1 MSRPTDHVLDD
12 LELYVLGALAPE
24 ALRTVSDHLAGCDGC
39 RVEAEALETAVT
51 ALQDALPTHE
61 PSPALRRRILASAS
75 APQPGDLRAV
85 PERSGPVALR
95 RASLPAYGLVAAA
108 VALAVLSAGALRQV
122 DTLRTEIDESQT
134 IGLRVSQPART
145 WYMSGVDRWQGAGGM
160 LYAPQGSPAFV
171 VFRDLAPAPAGQS
184 YTIWLVDAD
193 GRWIRGSS
201 FASAEGRVRM
211 VDVGVPVEGFDRC
224 AVTLESRT
232 EGPRQG
238 PIVMQ
243 SRFYEGR

>member
-1 MSRPTDHVLDD
+1 MSHVLDD
-12 LELYVLGALAPE
+12 LEMYVLGALPPE
-24 ALRTVSDHLAGCDGC
+24 ALRAASDHLVECDGC
-39 RVEAEALETAVT
+39 RGEAEALEGAVS
-51 ALQDALPTHE
+51 ALQDALPAHE
-61 PSPALRRRILASAS
+61 PSPALRERILASAA
-75 APQPGDLRAV
+75 APQPADLR
-85 PERSGPVALR
+85 PVAMAPATR
-95 RASLPAYGLVAAA
+95 WRASLSTYALAAA
-108 VALAVLSAGALRQV
+108 VIALAVLSAGTLRQV
-122 DTLRTEIDESQT
+122 DTLRAEIDESHT

-160 LYAPQGSPAFV
+160 LYAPQASPAFV

-184 YTIWLVDAD
+184 YTIWLIDTD

-211 VDVGVPVEGFDRC
+211 VEVGVPVEGFDRC
-224 AVTLESRT
+224 AVTLETRA

-243 SRFYEGR
+243 SRMYQP

>member
-1 MSRPTDHVLDD
+1 MSGPTAHVLDD
-12 LELYVLGALAPE
+12 LELYVLGGLPPE

-51 ALQDALPTHE
+51 ALQDALPAPE
-61 PSPALRRRILASAS
+61 PSPALRGRILASA
-75 APQPGDLRAV
+75 AVAQPGDLRV
-85 PERSGPVALR
+85 PDQTRPTALR
-95 RASLPAYGLVAAA
+95 RRAPLPAYGLVAAA
-108 VALAVLSAGALRQV
+108 VAFAVLSAGALWQV

-171 VFRDLAPAPAGQS
+171 VFRDLAPAPTGQS

-201 FASAEGRVRM
+201 FAAGGGRVQL
-211 VDVGVPVEGFDRC
+211 VDVGVPVDGFDRC
-224 AVTLESRT
+224 AVTLETRT
-232 EGPRQG
+232 EGKREG

-243 SRFYEGR
+243 SRFY

>member
-12 LELYVLGALAPE
+12 LELYVLGALPAD
-24 ALRTVSDHLAGCDGC
+24 ADRAVSDHLAECDGC
-39 RVEAEALETAVT
+39 RSEAEALETAVT
-51 ALQDALPTHE
+51 ALQDALPAHE
-61 PSPALRRRILASAS
+61 PSPALRDRILASAL
-75 APQPGDLRAV
+75 APQPGDLRVV
-85 PERSGPVALR
+85 PIRTGPIALR
-95 RASLPAYGLVAAA
+95 RASLPTYGLVAAA

-122 DTLRTEIDESQT
+122 DTLRIEIDESHA
-134 IGLRVSQPART
+134 IGLRVSQPAKT

-184 YTIWLVDAD
+184 YTIWLVDAE

-201 FASAEGRVRM
+201 FAAGGGRVQL
-211 VDVGVPVEGFDRC
+211 VDVGVPVDGFDRC
-224 AVTLESRT
+224 AVTLETRA
-232 EGPRQG
+232 EGKREG

-243 SRFYEGR
+243 SRFY